1 MNREQIIHN
10 MCMTFRHE
18 YGLGSGEDNR
28 MHAFMPEQEAQI
40 LFNNMARIFDND
52 IAPLIENAKRY
63 EEGTHI
69 PIPVNSEYAKAM
81 ILVAEHYLQHTS

>member
-1 MNREQIIHN
+1 
-10 MCMTFRHE
+10 MTFRHE

-28 MHAFMPEQEAQI
+28 MHAFVPGMSEQEAQI

-69 PIPVNSEYAKAM
+69 PIPVNGEYAKAM
-81 ILVAEHYLQHTS
+81 ILVAENYLKHYS